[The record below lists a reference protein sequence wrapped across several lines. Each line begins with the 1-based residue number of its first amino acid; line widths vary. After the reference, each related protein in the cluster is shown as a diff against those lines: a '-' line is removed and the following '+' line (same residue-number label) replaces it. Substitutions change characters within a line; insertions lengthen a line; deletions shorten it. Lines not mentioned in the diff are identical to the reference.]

1 MVAAM
6 KKRREDVESLD
17 LFSMTDRGNG
27 TSRKERSLEKSTSFS
42 PKRKA
47 KSVSRKIITGLDI
60 GTSKIGAIIA
70 EVDDMDDVKI
80 VGVGVSPSDG
90 LRRGVVVNLEKTVQS
105 IKRAISEAQLMAGI
119 EVGPV
124 YVGIAGDHIHSFNS
138 RGVVAV
144 SGPDH
149 EIKTD
154 DIRRVIDAAKAVSL
168 PIDREIIHVI
178 PQEFIVDDQD
188 NIKDPVGFSGVRLE
202 AEVHIVTGAVTSAQ
216 NIYRC
221 VERAG
226 LNVQNLV
233 LEPLASSYAVLGD
246 DEKEIGVGLI
256 DLGGGTTDIALF
268 FEGSIRHTAVIG
280 LGGRNVTN
288 DIAQGLRTP
297 VDQAEKIKRKF
308 GAALPRSDDQNH
320 LIEVPGVGGRAATN
334 VPRRYLTSII
344 QPRVEEILTLARRE
358 IQRSDYR
365 DFLNAGLV
373 LTGGGSMLEGIV
385 ELAEQIFDMPVKAG
399 IPQGFGGLVGLA
411 RTPIHS
417 TGVGLI
423 YYGIRHGSEEFLAI
437 EEENSGGENHLFNKI
452 FGTMK
457 RWVTEYF

>member
-1 MVAAM
+1 MVNTM
-6 KKRREDVESLD
+6 RKREDVESLD

-27 TSRKERSLEKSTSFS
+27 TTRKERTLEKSSSLS
-42 PKRKA
+42 PKRKV
-47 KSVSRKIITGLDI
+47 KSVPWKIITGVDI
-60 GTSKIGAIIA
+60 GTSKIGVIIA
-70 EVDDMDDVKI
+70 EVEDTDDVKI

-105 IKRAISEAQLMAGI
+105 IKRAVNEAQLMAGI

-149 EIKTD
+149 EIKMD

-226 LNVQNLV
+226 LNVQSLV
-233 LEPLASSYAVLGD
+233 LEPLASSYAVLGE

-308 GAALPRSDDQNH
+308 GAALPKSDDQNY
-320 LIEVPGVGGRAATN
+320 LMEVPGVGGRAATN

-344 QPRVEEILTLARRE
+344 QPRVEEILTLAKRE

-423 YYGIRHGSEEFLAI
+423 YYGIRHGSEEFVTV
-437 EEENSGGENHLFNKI
+437 EDERGNSENHLFNKI
-452 FGTMK
+452 FRTMK
-457 RWVTEYF
+457 HWVTEYF

>member
-1 MVAAM
+1 M
-6 KKRREDVESLD
+6 KKREDVESLD
-17 LFSMTDRGNG
+17 LFSMTDKGNG
-27 TSRKERSLEKSTSFS
+27 TQRRERTLEKGISFS
-42 PKRKA
+42 SKKKYR
-47 KSVSRKIITGLDI
+47 SITQKIITGIDI

-70 EVDDMDDVKI
+70 EVDDTNDVKI

-105 IKRAISEAQLMAGI
+105 IKRAVDEAQLMAGI
-119 EVGPV
+119 EAGPV

-149 EIKTD
+149 EIKMT
-154 DIRRVIDAAKAVSL
+154 DIRRVMDAARAVSL
-168 PIDREIIHVI
+168 PIDREILHVI

-188 NIKDPVGFSGVRLE
+188 NIKEPVGFSGVRLE

-226 LNVQNLV
+226 LKVRHLV
-233 LEPLASSYAVLGD
+233 LEPLASSYAVLGE

-280 LGGRNVTN
+280 LGGRNITN

-308 GAALPRSDDQNH
+308 GAALSKSADQNQ
-320 LIEVPGVGGRAATN
+320 LIEVQGVGGRAATN

-344 QPRVEEILTLARRE
+344 QPRVEEILTLAKRE

-365 DFLNAGLV
+365 DFLNAGIV
-373 LTGGGSMLEGIV
+373 LTGGGSMLGGII
-385 ELAEQIFDMPVKAG
+385 ELAEQIFDMPVKGG
-399 IPQGFGGLVGLA
+399 IPQGFAGLVGLA

-423 YYGIRHGSEEFLAI
+423 YYAMHHGSDEFVTI
-437 EEENSGGENHLFNKI
+437 EDESGNDEVRFFNKY
-452 FGTMK
+452 FNMVK
-457 RWVTEYF
+457 RWVMEYL

>member
-1 MVAAM
+1 M
-6 KKRREDVESLD
+6 KKRDEVESLD
-17 LFSMTDRGNG
+17 LFSVSGRGNG
-27 TSRKERSLEKSTSFS
+27 NTRHTRETEKNSAASRKKS
-42 PKRKA
+42 KA
-47 KSVSRKIITGLDI
+47 APSRILTGLDI

-70 EVDDMDDVKI
+70 EVEDNGEVKI
-80 VGVGVSPSDG
+80 IGVGVSPSDG

-105 IKRAISEAQLMAGI
+105 IKRAISEAQLMAGT

-144 SGPDH
+144 SGPSH
-149 EIKTD
+149 EIGPD
-154 DIRRVIDAAKAVSL
+154 DVRRVIDAAKAVSL
-168 PIDREIIHVI
+168 PIDREIIHVL

-188 NIKDPVGFSGVRLE
+188 NIKDPIGFSGVRLE

-226 LNVQNLV
+226 LQVKNIV
-233 LEPLASSYAVLGD
+233 LEPLASSYAVLGE

-297 VDQAEKIKRKF
+297 VDKAEKIKRKF
-308 GAALPRSDDQNH
+308 GAAMPIANDQNT
-320 LIEVPGVGGRAATN
+320 LIEVPGVGGREASN
-334 VPRRYLTSII
+334 VPKYYLTQII
-344 QPRVEEILTLARRE
+344 QPRVEEILTLAKRE
-358 IQRSDYR
+358 IQRSEYR
-365 DFLNAGLV
+365 DFLNAGIV
-373 LTGGGSMLEGIV
+373 LTGGGSMLDGIA
-385 ELAEQIFDMPVKAG
+385 ELAQQIFDMPVKLG
-399 IPQGFGGLVGLA
+399 VPQGFGGLVGLA
-411 RTPIHS
+411 RTPVHA

-423 YYGIRHGSEEFLAI
+423 YYGMRHHSEEFLI
-437 EEENSGGENHLFNKI
+437 PEEETAAEGDNHLFNRI
-452 FGTMK
+452 FHTMK